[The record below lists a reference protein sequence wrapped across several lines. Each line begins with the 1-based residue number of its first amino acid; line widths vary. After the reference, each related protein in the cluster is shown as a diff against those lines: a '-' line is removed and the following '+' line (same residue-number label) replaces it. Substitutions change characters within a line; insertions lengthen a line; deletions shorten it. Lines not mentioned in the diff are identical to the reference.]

1 MLFLLGEILMGQT
14 ENNDNKK
21 KPKKMKPIPPSV
33 KKKMLRK
40 QRAAKGLCTECGKPL
55 DREGKLCTACKDK
68 VYENQKKRYEF
79 YKSNGICP
87 VCGVNDIFEH
97 ENICP
102 ECRAKRQTRSE
113 ENRERYRNYINA
125 LRAERVKN
133 GLCAMCGKPSVNGK
147 YRCPECEEKLRRYEK
162 NRPKKYVKENWS
174 SDRRC
179 AICGGEP
186 LVEGKRVCE
195 KCYLR
200 LLNSIEKR
208 EKAYASGEME
218 RKQNQYWK
226 KTNADL
232 IIHARK
238 RSRVPTKKDIK

>member
-1 MLFLLGEILMGQT
+1 MS
-14 ENNDNKK
+14 
-21 KPKKMKPIPPSV
+21 KPKEDTTAKGH
-33 KKKMLRK
+33 KKIQPLPASARKKLLRRK
-40 QRAAKGLCTECGKPL
+40 RAAAGLCTMCGKPL
-55 DREGKLCTACKDK
+55 DRKGKLCEACKDK
-68 VYENQKKRYEF
+68 AYERQRQRYDF

-87 VCGVNDIFEH
+87 ICGVNIIFEH
-97 ENICP
+97 ESACP

-113 ENRERYRNYINA
+113 QNREYHNA
-125 LRAERVKN
+125 YVKKLRSERTKN
-133 GLCAMCGKPSVNGK
+133 GLCAMCGKPTVDGR
-147 YRCPECEEKLRRYEK
+147 YRCPKCEEKLRQYVK
-162 NRPKKYVKENWS
+162 KRPKKYVKENWS
-174 SDRRC
+174 SDGRC

-186 LVEGKRVCE
+186 LVKGKRVCE

-218 RKQNQYWK
+218 RKQNLYWK

-238 RSRVPTKKDIK
+238 RSRVPIDKSK

>member
-1 MLFLLGEILMGQT
+1 MNQSEKSKHTKIKPMPVSARKKLL
-14 ENNDNKK
+14 
-21 KPKKMKPIPPSV
+21 
-33 KKKMLRK
+33 RR
-40 QRAAKGLCTECGKPL
+40 QRAANGLCTECGKPL

-68 VYENQKKRYEF
+68 VYEIQKQRYEF

-87 VCGVNDIFEH
+87 VCGINDIFEH

-113 ENRERYRNYINA
+113 ANRERFNA
-125 LRAERVKN
+125 YVKKKRDERVKN
-133 GLCAMCGKPSVNGK
+133 GLCAMCGKPTVGGK
-147 YRCPECEEKLRRYEK
+147 YRCPACQEKLRQYAK
-162 NRPKKYVKENWS
+162 KRPKKYVKENWS

-179 AICGGEP
+179 VICGGEP

-200 LLNSIEKR
+200 LLNSVEKR
-208 EKAYASGEME
+208 EKAYASGAME
-218 RKQNQYWK
+218 RKQNEYWK
-226 KTNADL
+226 KTNADM

-238 RSRVPTKKDIK
+238 RSRVPVDKKL